1 MNGEPQTG
9 LRRELGLFDSTMI
22 VAGSMI
28 GSGIFIVTA
37 DIARTV
43 GGAGWVLMVWL
54 ITGVITV
61 TAAVSYGELAG
72 MIPKAGGQYVYLS
85 EAYGPLAGFLY
96 GWTLFLVIQTGTI
109 AAVAVAFAKYTG
121 VLCPWF
127 SEQHILFAA
136 GSFHIS
142 AAQLLAI
149 AVIALLTS
157 LNLRGLKLGKIVQN
171 TFTVAKIASLVGLAL
186 LVFYALRQGWVW
198 SLNMESAW
206 QGIWQHMQGKE
217 VVSIESLS
225 GLKLW
230 AAIGVAMVG
239 SLFSATAWEN
249 ITYTAGEVRRPERD
263 IALSLALGTS
273 LVTLLYLLANV
284 TYLAA
289 LPMDDDPHRA
299 AGPGGHRRALHALR
313 RAGRPAH
320 GRRSSWSRPSAAT
333 TGSIL
338 SGARV
343 YYAMAKHGLF
353 FERIGS
359 LNKNAVPGAAL
370 VLQGI
375 WAGLLC
381 LSGAYGD
388 LLDYVIFATLLFYGM
403 TVAGI
408 FVLRFKRPDAPR
420 PYKAWGYPFVPA
432 FYILACAAISL
443 DLLIYKPA
451 YTWPGLGIVL
461 LGIPVYF
468 LRRRFAVS
476 HRVLITGAT
485 SGLGKELAMQLA
497 SEGFMLALT
506 GRREERLNELAQA
519 VKDAGAGGVLALA
532 GDVADPATVKK
543 HYAADR
549 GAVRGLGLGDPQ
561 RGRVE
566 VGGCEGRFCRG

>member
-1 MNGEPQTG
+1 MDEASQTG

-28 GSGIFIVTA
+28 GSGIFIVSA

-43 GGAGWVLMVWL
+43 GGAGWVLSVWL
-54 ITGVITV
+54 ITGLFMV

-72 MIPKAGGQYVYLS
+72 MIPKAGGQYVYLR

-121 VLCPWF
+121 VLIPWF
-127 SEQHILFAA
+127 SERHILFAL
-136 GSFHIS
+136 GRFHVS

-149 AVIALLTS
+149 AVIAFLTV
-157 LNLRGLKLGKIVQN
+157 LNLRGLKLGKLVQN
-171 TFTVAKIASLVGLAL
+171 LFTVTKIASLCGLSL
-186 LVFYALRQGWVW
+186 LVFYALRRGPAW
-198 SLNMESAW
+198 STNFQDAW
-206 QGIWQHMQGKE
+206 QACWQHWQGGQ
-217 VVSIESLS
+217 VVSSEPLS

-249 ITYTAGEVRRPERD
+249 ITYTAAEVRRPERD
-263 IALSLALGTS
+263 IALALVLGTS

-289 LPMDDDPHRA
+289 LPLDAIRGAPLDRVATA
-299 AGPGGHRRALHALR
+299 ALSALFGASGGVLMAALIMVSTFGCNNGL
-313 RAGRPAH
+313 
-320 GRRSSWSRPSAAT
+320 
-333 TGSIL
+333 IL

-353 FERIGS
+353 FEKIGT

-370 VLQGI
+370 ALQGV

-388 LLDYVIFATLLFYGM
+388 LLDYVIFAVILFYAM

-408 FVLRFKRPDAPR
+408 FVLRVKQPEAMRPH
-420 PYKAWGYPFVPA
+420 KAWGYPLAPA
-432 FYILACAAISL
+432 LFLLAAAAIGL
-443 DLLIYKPA
+443 DLLVYKPA

-468 LRRRFAVS
+468 LRRRFV
-476 HRVLITGAT
+476 
-485 SGLGKELAMQLA
+485 
-497 SEGFMLALT
+497 
-506 GRREERLNELAQA
+506 
-519 VKDAGAGGVLALA
+519 
-532 GDVADPATVKK
+532 
-543 HYAADR
+543 
-549 GAVRGLGLGDPQ
+549 
-561 RGRVE
+561 
-566 VGGCEGRFCRG
+566 

>member
-43 GGAGWVLMVWL
+43 GGAGWVLLVWL
-54 ITGVITV
+54 ITGLITV

-72 MIPKAGGQYVYLS
+72 MIPKAGGQYVYLR

-121 VLCPWF
+121 VLIPWF

-136 GSFHIS
+136 GGFKIS
-142 AAQLLAI
+142 AAQALAI
-149 AVIALLTS
+149 AVIALLTL

-186 LVFYALRQGWVW
+186 LVFTALRQGWIW
-198 SLNMESAW
+198 SLNMETAW
-206 QGIWQHMQGKE
+206 QGIWRHMQGKE
-217 VVSIESLS
+217 MVSLEPVS
-225 GLKLW
+225 GVKLW

-263 IALSLALGTS
+263 IALALVLGTS

-289 LPMDDDPHRA
+289 LPMELIRRA
-299 AGPGGHRRALHALR
+299 PLDRVATLALSSLLGAPGGVLMASLIMVSTFGCDNGL
-313 RAGRPAH
+313 
-320 GRRSSWSRPSAAT
+320 
-333 TGSIL
+333 IL

-343 YYAMAKHGLF
+343 YYAMAKDGLF

-359 LNKNAVPGAAL
+359 LNQNAVPGAAL
-370 VLQGI
+370 VLQGL

-388 LLDYVIFATLLFYGM
+388 LLDYVIFATLLFYSL

-408 FVLRFKRPDAPR
+408 FVLRFKRPDTPR
-420 PYKAWGYPFVPA
+420 PYRAWGYPFVPA
-432 FYILACAAISL
+432 FYILACAAIGL

-461 LGIPVYF
+461 LGIPVYL
-468 LRRRFAVS
+468 LRRR
-476 HRVLITGAT
+476 R
-485 SGLGKELAMQLA
+485 
-497 SEGFMLALT
+497 
-506 GRREERLNELAQA
+506 
-519 VKDAGAGGVLALA
+519 
-532 GDVADPATVKK
+532 P
-543 HYAADR
+543 
-549 GAVRGLGLGDPQ
+549 
-561 RGRVE
+561 
-566 VGGCEGRFCRG
+566 

>member
-1 MNGEPQTG
+1 MSDAPETG
-9 LRRELGLFDSTMI
+9 LKRELGLFDSTMI

-28 GSGIFIVTA
+28 GSGIFIVSA

-43 GGAGWVLMVWL
+43 GGAGWLLLVWL
-54 ITGVITV
+54 ITGIITV

-72 MIPKAGGQYVYLS
+72 MIPKAGGQYVYLR

-121 VLCPWF
+121 VLFPWF

-136 GSFHIS
+136 GRFHVS

-149 AVIALLTS
+149 AVIAFLTW

-171 TFTVAKIASLVGLAL
+171 IFTVTKIASLVGLAL
-186 LVFYALRQGWVW
+186 LVFYALNHGSAWNENWR
-198 SLNMESAW
+198 SAW
-206 QGIWQHMQGKE
+206 QAVWRHGEATEPLAGAKI
-217 VVSIESLS
+217 
-225 GLKLW
+225 W
-230 AAIGVAMVG
+230 AAVGVAMVG
-239 SLFSATAWEN
+239 SLFSAVAWEN

-263 IALSLALGTS
+263 IALSLAMGTA
-273 LVTLLYLLANV
+273 LVSLLYILANV
-284 TYLAA
+284 TYLAV
-289 LPMDDDPHRA
+289 LPMDAIQA
-299 AGPGGHRRALHALR
+299 APRDRVA
-313 RAGRPAH
+313 
-320 GRRSSWSRPSAAT
+320 SAALSALFGDGGGLLMAALIMVST
-333 TGSIL
+333 FGCNNGLIL

-343 YYAMAKHGLF
+343 YYAMSQHGLF
-353 FERIGS
+353 FERIGT

-370 VLQGI
+370 VLQGV

-388 LLDYVIFATLLFYGM
+388 LLDYVVVATLVFYGM

-408 FVLRFKRPDAPR
+408 FVLRVKRPDAPR
-420 PYKAWGYPFVPA
+420 PYRAWGYPVVPA

-468 LRRRFAVS
+468 LRKRSA
-476 HRVLITGAT
+476 
-485 SGLGKELAMQLA
+485 
-497 SEGFMLALT
+497 
-506 GRREERLNELAQA
+506 
-519 VKDAGAGGVLALA
+519 
-532 GDVADPATVKK
+532 
-543 HYAADR
+543 
-549 GAVRGLGLGDPQ
+549 
-561 RGRVE
+561 
-566 VGGCEGRFCRG
+566 